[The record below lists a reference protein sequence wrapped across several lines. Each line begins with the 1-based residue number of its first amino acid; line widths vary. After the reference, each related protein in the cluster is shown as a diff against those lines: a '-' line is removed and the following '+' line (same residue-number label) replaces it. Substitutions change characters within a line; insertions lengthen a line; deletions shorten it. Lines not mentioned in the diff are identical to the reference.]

1 MAKLT
6 KKTIKHPFFRYRAE
20 VENPRRPGETRIAVR
35 TARTGE
41 EVMLTEY
48 DVLVGEEH
56 GAFYNNKELELLK
69 AGMTHEA
76 IAILSATGKAPEYVD
91 NDAPH
96 ADGDAPAEDLGLADG
111 LDPEDDEDDD
121 DDEVVDL
128 DDLEGEELSEAV
140 EAMTIPDLVEAVGE
154 DAELAKR
161 VLEADAQATGGDPR
175 KGLQHE
181 LDKVIAASDE
191 DED

>member
-6 KKTIKHPFFRYRAE
+6 KVTVKHPFFRYRAE

-41 EVMLTEY
+41 EISVTEY
-48 DVLVGEEH
+48 DLLVGREH
-56 GAFYNNKELELLK
+56 GAFYSDKELSLLRS
-69 AGMTHEA
+69 GMTHEA
-76 IAILSATGKAPEYVD
+76 VAILAATGKAPEYVD

-121 DDEVVDL
+121 DDDLEVDL
-128 DDLEGEELSEAV
+128 DELEGEELSEAV
-140 EAMTIPDLVEAVGE
+140 ENMTIPDLVEAVGE

-161 VLEADAQATGGDPR
+161 VLAADAQATGGDPR

-181 LDKVIAASDE
+181 LDKVIAASE